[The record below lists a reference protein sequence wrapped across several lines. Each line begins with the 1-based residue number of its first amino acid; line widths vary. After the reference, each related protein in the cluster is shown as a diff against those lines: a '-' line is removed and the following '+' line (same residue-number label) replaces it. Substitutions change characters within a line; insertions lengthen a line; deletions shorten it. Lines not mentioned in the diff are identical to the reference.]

1 MSFSIT
7 KTQGYGKRRLRDVRI
22 SVTVPV
28 YLFLT
33 QGVITIKYF
42 IMILKTSDMFS
53 HFYVILQDVQ

>member
-22 SVTVPV
+22 AATVPV

-33 QGVITIKYF
+33 QGVVQV
-42 IMILKTSDMFS
+42 LHN
-53 HFYVILQDVQ
+53 HFENE